1 MRRVDYVPVRLS
13 IEEST
18 RGVYVNRLVVHNG
31 LISLLRILGERYVND
46 CVTAHKLALLEK
58 LHMLN

>member
-1 MRRVDYVPVRLS
+1 MRRLDYVPVRLS

-31 LISLLRILGERYVND
+31 LVSLLRILGEDMSMIVR
-46 CVTAHKLALLEK
+46 
-58 LHMLN
+58 LHTG